1 MQHHPDGTV
10 IFTGKGDMLNY
21 TPEFPLYNCPEQ
33 GGVRIVKYA
42 PNMNAT
48 QSSSSDNDVPFF
60 RLADTYLMRAE
71 AKYRNG
77 DTNGALQDLN
87 TVRRARKVKE
97 ITAAEF
103 TLDKIYDERG
113 FELYWE
119 TGENRR
125 MDMIRFGH
133 FFEART
139 TKPNVTEPYK
149 YVFPIPQEALEGN
162 PNLKQNPGYE

>member
-1 MQHHPDGTV
+1 MKKT
-10 IFTGKGDMLNY
+10 
-21 TPEFPLYNCPEQ
+21 
-33 GGVRIVKYA
+33 R
-42 PNMNAT
+42 
-48 QSSSSDNDVPFF
+48 
-60 RLADTYLMRAE
+60 RLAALFLCFVLFCSSFAVTSYA
-71 AKYRNG
+71 AKDEDEDYGVYDVGFDVSNDR
-77 DTNGALQDLN
+77 
-87 TVRRARKVKE
+87 
-97 ITAAEF
+97 
-103 TLDKIYDERG
+103 IYI
-113 FELYWE
+113 YWE